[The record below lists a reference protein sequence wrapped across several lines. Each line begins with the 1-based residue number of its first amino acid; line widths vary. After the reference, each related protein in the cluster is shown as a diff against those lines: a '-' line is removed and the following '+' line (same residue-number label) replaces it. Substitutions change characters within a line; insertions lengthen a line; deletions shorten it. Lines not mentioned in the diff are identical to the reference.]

1 MDELREKKDNE
12 NFVRLDLDEV
22 RINNEYRK
30 GQEFS

>member
-22 RINNEYRK
+22 RINEYRK